1 MAIVASALLVRTW
14 RRVVLALC
22 FLSGIS
28 GLLYEVAWARM
39 LHLLFGDTVLAV
51 STVLASFMAGLAA
64 GSFWIGRYIDRRRG
78 RVLAVYAGL
87 EAGIGLSALLFPVV
101 LQELTP
107 LYVWLHQTLSSS
119 FWLFSLVRFLLAFS
133 LLCVPTALMGATLPV
148 LSRYV
153 VQSSA
158 TLGWTVGTLYALN
171 TGGAVLGCFM
181 TGYVLIGSLG
191 LSRTVWI
198 GAALNFAIALV
209 VWVGQRWIDAPNI
222 REAPSSSPG
231 DTAPAVAG
239 HDDKTVRRVLWSF
252 ALTGCAAL
260 SYEVIWTRALTFFV
274 GNSTYA
280 FSAML
285 TTFLCGLALG
295 SLLVARVS
303 DRSGDSLSLLG
314 ALQMGIGIYGL
325 LTIVILGRL
334 FYGLDGW
341 WEGFSNAYWGAPLGL
356 TFLKTF
362 VVILPPTLCMGATF
376 PLVSKIVT
384 HGPQGV
390 GRGVGTAYACN
401 TLGAIAGAWLSGF
414 VAIPLL
420 GTHHSLALTALLSVA
435 IGGVLLTSSST
446 SRLRQGVLYAGALS
460 CFIAV
465 LVATPTFRF
474 ADIAGEPEK
483 AILHYEEDVA
493 GVVKVATD
501 IYDRKL
507 LSING
512 WSVAGTGS
520 PNPDVA
526 LVNDYPEVQ
535 KMLAHLPMLLHPA
548 PQRVLV
554 IGFGAGGTAWSLSRY
569 AALRRLDIVEF
580 VPGVIR
586 AARFFPEVNHDVLTD
601 PRVRVII
608 DDGRNNLL
616 VTSETYDVLSVDTL
630 DPKHAGNG
638 NLYTR
643 EFYELSK
650 RVLKPGGIFVQWL
663 PYHQVDNASLKVIAR
678 TFQDVYPHATMWLNR
693 FKGYTLLLGTLEP
706 LQIDVARL
714 KAHFRTPAIQRDLA
728 EVHVA
733 TPWQFLESFAM
744 RADTVRRYAAGN
756 TRLNTYDR
764 PYVEFYGLSWRD
776 PVEENLAELAS
787 FADDVRPLLTF
798 ADISPAEQQSIEG
811 RMAVQR
817 RISRYIAHGYL
828 ANWRRRL
835 QDGTR
840 EYRKALKLDPHDDG
854 IKFALGIAAVHK
866 RHALAALERRPD
878 DIKSL
883 SKLGYIA
890 WHEQDYDAA
899 IRRFRQVLA
908 VDAHQPSAYIH
919 LGVSYAGQAN
929 FDASIAAY
937 QKAKELRADLA
948 GVVAQSIDLVE
959 RLRRAKEHPND
970 PAAQERLGELYA
982 SDGRFDRA
990 IECFEKVTSLA
1001 PDSPHGFFA
1010 LARSYEAE
1018 ERDAEA
1024 LRAYDRGL
1032 ALDPTHAQARN
1043 NREKLSIK
1051 RALELG
1057 QPVELALGADGV
1069 LTIDPDSAM
1078 SYYHLGLRYLRN
1090 DEADAAVLALRRAIA
1105 LQPGHDAAHLFL
1117 GLAYTSLGTYADAEV
1132 EYRRAIALRPTNPEA
1147 YNYLGL
1153 VYYQQQRYRRA
1164 LGAYRQ
1170 AIAQAPAYAV
1180 AYVNLAASHEALG
1193 QTDAALAAYRQALQ
1207 HDANLVA
1214 VQEKIDRLGKRVGR

>member
-1 MAIVASALLVRTW
+1 MAIVASAPAVRAW
-14 RRVVLALC
+14 RRVVLVLC

-28 GLLYEVAWARM
+28 GLLYEVVWARM

-51 STVLASFMAGLAA
+51 STVLASFMAGLAL
-64 GSFWIGRYIDRRRG
+64 GSFWIGRYIDRRQ
-78 RVLAVYAGL
+78 RVLAVYALL
-87 EAGIGLSALLFPVV
+87 EAGIGLSALAFPVV
-101 LQELTP
+101 LQGLTP
-107 LYVWLHQTLSSS
+107 LYIWLHQSLSSS

-133 LLCVPTALMGATLPV
+133 LLCVPATLMGATLPV
-148 LSRYV
+148 LSRYL
-153 VQSSA
+153 VQSSV
-158 TLGWTVGTLYALN
+158 TLGRSVGVLYALN
-171 TGGAVLGCFM
+171 TGGAVLGCFIA
-181 TGYVLIGSLG
+181 GYVLIGSVG

-198 GAALNFAIALV
+198 GAALHFAIAFV
-209 VWVGQRWIDAPNI
+209 VCAGQRWIDAQG
-222 REAPSSSPG
+222 APKERVPRDTSP
-231 DTAPAVAG
+231 AAVLY
-239 HDDKTVRRVLWSF
+239 DDKIVRRVLWSF
-252 ALTGCAAL
+252 ALAGFAAL

-303 DRSGDSLSLLG
+303 DRSRNVLALLG
-314 ALQMGIGIYGL
+314 ALQVGIGVYGV
-325 LTIVILGRL
+325 LTIVVLGRL

-362 VVILPPTLCMGATF
+362 VVILPPTFCMGASF

-384 HGPQGV
+384 HGPQMI

-401 TLGAIAGAWLSGF
+401 TLGAIAGAWVSGF
-414 VAIPLL
+414 VMIPLL
-420 GTHHSLALTALLSVA
+420 GVHHSLALTAVVSVG
-435 IGGVLLTSSST
+435 IGGVLLTSGSV
-446 SRLRQGVLYAGALS
+446 SRARQGVLYAGALG

-465 LVATPTFRF
+465 MIATPTFRF
-474 ADIAGEPEK
+474 ADLAGEPEK
-483 AILHYEEDVA
+483 ELLHYEEDAV

-548 PQRVLV
+548 PQRALV

-569 AALRRLDIVEF
+569 AALQRLDIIEF

-586 AARFFPEVNHDVLTD
+586 AARFFPEVNHDVLAD
-601 PRVRVII
+601 PRVRVTI
-608 DDGRNNLL
+608 DDGRNYLL
-616 VTSETYDVLSVDTL
+616 VTNETYDVVSVDTL

-643 EFYELSK
+643 EFYALSK

-663 PYHQVDNASLKVIAR
+663 PYHQVDNASLKMIAR

-693 FKGYTLLLGTLEP
+693 FKGYTLLVGTLAP
-706 LQIDVARL
+706 LRIDVARL
-714 KAHFRTPAIQRDLA
+714 EASFRTPAIQRDLA
-728 EVHVA
+728 EIHVA

-744 RADTVRRYAAGN
+744 QAETVRRYAAESA
-756 TRLNTYDR
+756 RLNTYDR
-764 PYVEFYGLSWRD
+764 PHVEFYGLSWRD
-776 PVEENLAELAS
+776 PVEENLAELAH
-787 FADDVRPLLTF
+787 FADDVTPLLAF
-798 ADISPAEQQSIEG
+798 GDRSPAEQQRI
-811 RMAVQR
+811 RAQVALHR
-817 RISRYIAHGYL
+817 RVSRYITRGYL
-828 ANWRRRL
+828 ASWRRQL

-840 EYRKALKLDPHDDG
+840 EYRKALKLDPDDDG
-854 IKFALGIAAVHK
+854 IKFALGVAAAHK
-866 RHALAALERRPD
+866 RQALVVLERRPN

-890 WHEQDYDAA
+890 WNEQDYDEA

-908 VDAHQPSAYIH
+908 IDPRHASAYIH
-919 LGVSYAGQAN
+919 LGVSYAAQGK
-929 FDASIAAY
+929 FEASIASY
-937 QKAKELRADLA
+937 QQAKDLQADLA
-948 GVVAQSIDLVE
+948 GLVGQSIDLVE
-959 RLRRAKEHPND
+959 KLRRAKQHPDD
-970 PAAQERLGELYA
+970 PAAQTRLGELYA

-990 IECFEKVTSLA
+990 IECFEKAATLD
-1001 PDSPHGFFA
+1001 PHSPQVFFA
-1010 LARSYEAE
+1010 LARLYEAE

-1024 LRAYDRGL
+1024 LRAYERGL
-1032 ALDPTHAQARN
+1032 ALDPNDAQARN
-1043 NREKLSIK
+1043 NREKLAIK

-1057 QPVELALGADGV
+1057 ARVALALGADGP
-1069 LTIDPDSAM
+1069 LTIDPDTATG
-1078 SYYHLGLRYLRN
+1078 YYQLGLRYLRN
-1090 DEADAAVLALRRAIA
+1090 DEADAAVLALRRALA
-1105 LQPGHDAAHLFL
+1105 LQPDHDEAQLFL
-1117 GLAYTSLGTYADAEV
+1117 GLAYTSLGILDKAEDA
-1132 EYRRAIALRPTNPEA
+1132 YHRAIALRSTNPQA

-1153 VYYQQQRYRRA
+1153 VYHQQQRYRQA
-1164 LGAYRQ
+1164 LNAYRE
-1170 AIAQAPAYAV
+1170 AITQAPGYAV
-1180 AYVNLAASHEALG
+1180 AYVNLAASYEALG

-1214 VQEKIDRLGKRVGR
+1214 LQAKIDALGKRVGR